1 MKRFFLI
8 SLIVCMLLPTLAY
21 CEEIDFSAMD
31 TPQIFST
38 INAAN
43 AELANRGNVVKVDIG
58 EYVVGEDILA
68 GKYTLATYSSED
80 SVYSDPWVVYVF
92 EGNDSLNDYKAAFS
106 DYNKAF
112 DEYYGGNRDGVER
125 PERPREEDYCA
136 VYNVPTNGSIRLS
149 VDDGEIILFEV
160 NEVGTILMISKT
172 EPIFMD

>member
-58 EYVVGEDILA
+58 EYVVGEDIPA
-68 GKYTLATYSSED
+68 GKYTLFTYTPYEEN
-80 SVYSDPWVVYVF
+80 YSNSWTVYVF
-92 EGNDSLNDYKAAFS
+92 DGNDSLADYKAVFS
-106 DYNKAF
+106 EYDKAF

-125 PERPREEDYCA
+125 PERPREEDYCEI
-136 VYNVPTNGSIRLS
+136 YYVPSNGSIRLNI
-149 VDDGEIILFEV
+149 DEGEIIVFE
-160 NEVGTILMISKT
+160 EQARGTILMISKT